1 MTSVTCVE
9 TGSNAGEVK
18 GRQRTMITQK
28 SEYFERRAEI
38 ELEAAQRATH
48 EEAVQSHFLLAGL
61 YLDKVHNPH
70 ASGLP
75 VDAREEQGPHAVNS

>member
-1 MTSVTCVE
+1 M
-9 TGSNAGEVK
+9 NAED
-18 GRQRTMITQK
+18 

-48 EEAVQSHFLLAGL
+48 EGAVQSHFLLAGL

-70 ASGLP
+70 ATDLRVG
-75 VDAREEQGPHAVNS
+75 AIEEQAANAVNT